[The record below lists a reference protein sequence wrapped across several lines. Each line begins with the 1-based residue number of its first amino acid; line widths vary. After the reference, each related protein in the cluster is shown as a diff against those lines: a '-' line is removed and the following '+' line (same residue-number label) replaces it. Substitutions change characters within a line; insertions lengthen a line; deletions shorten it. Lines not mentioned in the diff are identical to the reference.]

1 MQTVF
6 TTVQKVQEVSAL
18 LEIPDSRIIA
28 GGTGFS
34 AESREASRLIDIS
47 QLDGMRGIK
56 QKGNRIEIGPL
67 TTLSMLAASP
77 LLKENAPALAEA
89 ADAVKDETIREQGTL
104 GGNLADERIGDAAAA
119 LLASGAKL
127 TIKTETDFR
136 EILIDRFW
144 TPDGQ
149 NDLQYDEWITKI
161 TLQMPKEKYMGEA
174 FGMIGQ
180 WDRITEP
187 LAAAA
192 VRLCLDENDE
202 INAVRGGLRIGR
214 KNIRRMFPLEK
225 ALKNQIAGDASFA
238 KAAAAMAAAVK
249 TDVSETGLSDLLM
262 GLLQRSLAMVNERRM
277 L

>member
-1 MQTVF
+1 MQAVI

-28 GGTGFS
+28 GGTGIS
-34 AESREASRLIDIS
+34 AETKEASRLIDIS
-47 QLDGMRGIK
+47 RLDGMKGIK

-119 LLASGAKL
+119 LLACGAKL
-127 TIKTETDFR
+127 TIKTGTDFR

-161 TLQMPKEKYMGEA
+161 TLQMPKEKYVGEA

-180 WDRITEP
+180 WDRNTEP

-192 VRLCLDENDE
+192 VRLCMDENGG
-202 INAVRGGLRIGR
+202 IIAVRGGLSIGR

-225 ALKNQIAGDASFA
+225 ALKNQSAGDASFA
-238 KAAAAMAAAVK
+238 KAAAAMSAAVK
-249 TDVSETGLSDLLM
+249 TDVNETGLSDLLM
-262 GLLQRSLAMVNERRM
+262 GLLQRSFAMVNERRM